1 MPDFSQDGGD
11 PRPAGG
17 GFPGG
22 QLAAG
27 ALKAAGV
34 DTLFTLPG
42 GHIMPLL
49 DACPAAGIRVVDVR
63 HEGAAT
69 LAAEGWALA
78 TGRPG
83 VATVTAGPGFTNSLT
98 GLVDAGSGHVPVVL
112 VGGRTALNQAG
123 RGAVMDIDQQA
134 MAAPAVKWSTVC
146 PDPSRISRFVAEALY
161 RARAGRPGAVYLE
174 IPMDVM
180 TARGAAPD
188 ASEGFPPEPPRPTAP
203 AADVERAVSL
213 LRQAERPVIIAGSG
227 VFWSGAGGELRAFSE
242 RSGIPVTTTSFAR
255 GVLPDSHPN
264 CLGFLMHG
272 GLAVVSADAVLVLG
286 TAFNAN
292 LGYGRPPILS
302 GDQRII
308 QLDLEPAEVGGNRRP
323 DLALAGDAGL
333 TLRALTELWAEP
345 AQRLEGWRDQCRRY
359 TALSLESWD
368 RQVDG
373 HEGSLVHPGA
383 VAREVAAF
391 AREVAGESV
400 TLVAD
405 GGDAVAWGL
414 AYLYAE
420 GPGRF
425 MATTTALGTLGVG
438 MPFGLA
444 AAAARPGEPVLV
456 FTGDGAFGLTA
467 MEVESAA
474 RQGLPLV
481 VVVANN
487 AAWGDVKHEGTGY
500 NPDRVATDL
509 GPARYDLLAQALGGH
524 GEQVE
529 RLDQL
534 RPALERSLAS
544 GTAAVVNV
552 ETDPTVLSDL
562 MRMVGQMSL
571 M

>member
-1 MPDFSQDGGD
+1 MPDFSAPGRPGGS
-11 PRPAGG
+11 GG
-17 GFPGG
+17 LAGG

-34 DTLFTLPG
+34 DTIFALPG

-49 DACPAAGIRVVDVR
+49 DACPGAGIRVIDVR

-78 TGRPG
+78 TGRTG

-98 GLVDAGSGHVPVVL
+98 GLVDAGCGHVPTVL
-112 VGGRTALNQAG
+112 IGGRTALNQAG

-134 MAAPAVKWSTVC
+134 IAAPAVKWSTVC
-146 PDPSRISRFVAEALY
+146 PETARIDRFVREALY

-174 IPMDVM
+174 IPQDVL
-180 TARGAAPD
+180 AGAGAPPD
-188 ASEGFPPEPPRPTAP
+188 AAEGFPAQPPRPVAP
-203 AADVERAVSL
+203 AGDLERAAGL
-213 LRQAERPVIIAGSG
+213 LRSAERPVIVAGSG
-227 VFWSGAGGELRAFSE
+227 VFWSGAGAELASFSE

-255 GVLPDSHPN
+255 GTMPDSHPN
-264 CLGFLMHG
+264 CLGFLLHG
-272 GLAVVSADAVLVLG
+272 GLAVVSADVVLVVG

-302 GDQRII
+302 AEQRVV
-308 QLDLEPAEVGGNRRP
+308 QVDLEPAEIGGNRRP

-333 TLRALTELWAEP
+333 TLRALTEA
-345 AQRLEGWRDQCRRY
+345 WRDPPERYESWRDDCRRF
-359 TALSLESWD
+359 TAMSIESWD

-373 HEGSLVHPGA
+373 HEGTQLHPGA
-383 VAREVAAF
+383 VARELALF
-391 AREVAGESV
+391 AREVAGDSV

-405 GGDAVAWGL
+405 GGDAVTWGL

-425 MATTTALGTLGVG
+425 LATTTALGTLGVG
-438 MPFGLA
+438 TPFGLA

-467 MEVESAA
+467 MEIESAA

-500 NPDRVATDL
+500 NPARVATDL
-509 GPARYDLLAQALGGH
+509 GNSRYDLLAQALGGH
-524 GEQVE
+524 GEHVV
-529 RLDQL
+529 RLDEL

-552 ETDPTVLSDL
+552 ETDPSVLSDL
-562 MRMVGQMSL
+562 MKMVGQMSL

>member
-1 MPDFSQDGGD
+1 MPDFGEA
-11 PRPAGG
+11 RPAASG

-22 QLAAG
+22 GLAAA
-27 ALKAAGV
+27 ALRAAGV
-34 DTLFTLPG
+34 DTIFALPG

-49 DACPAAGIRVVDVR
+49 DACPDAGIRVIATR

-78 TGRPG
+78 TGRTG
-83 VATVTAGPGFTNSLT
+83 VATVTAGPGFTNALT
-98 GLVDAGSGHVPVVL
+98 GLADAGAGHVPAVL
-112 VGGRTALNQAG
+112 IGGRTALHQAG

-134 MAAPAVKWSTVC
+134 IAAPAVKWSTVC

-174 IPMDVM
+174 IPQDVL
-180 TARGAAPD
+180 AAGGAAPD
-188 ASEGFPPEPPRPTAP
+188 AGEGFPAEPPRPAAP
-203 AADVERAVSL
+203 HGDLDRAVEI
-213 LRQAERPVIIAGSG
+213 LRGAERPVVVAGSG
-227 VFWSGAGGELRAFSE
+227 AFWSGAGPELRAFTE

-264 CLGFLMHG
+264 CLGFLLHG

-302 GDQRII
+302 ADQRII
-308 QLDLEPAEVGGNRRP
+308 QVDLEPAEVGGNRRP
-323 DLALAGDAGL
+323 DLAIAGDVAL
-333 TLRALTELWAEP
+333 TLKALTELWPEP
-345 AQRLEGWRDQCRRY
+345 AERYDGWRAECRRFN
-359 TALSLESWD
+359 AMSVESWD

-373 HEGSLVHPGA
+373 HEGEQIHPGA
-383 VAREVAAF
+383 VAREVATF
-391 AREVAGESV
+391 AREVAGDTV

-438 MPFGLA
+438 LPFGIA

-467 MEVESAA
+467 MELESAA

-487 AAWGDVKHEGTGY
+487 AAWGDVKHEGAGY
-500 NPDRVATDL
+500 NPRRVATDL
-509 GPARYDLLAQALGGH
+509 GNCRYDQLAQALGGH
-524 GEQVE
+524 GEHVVS
-529 RLDQL
+529 LDQL